1 MKTVPFSSILSG
13 VCQLVGL
20 DRATL
25 NDKSFYAIR
34 DFTSKRINT
43 IWDREEWPDIDRYFD
58 THPGSPVSLFE
69 IPDDFLATESDSP
82 LSTESLVD
90 IVITSETT
98 PLRMELDLYF
108 PRIYLED
115 FSSDAFAKDTIDQTY
130 VKFLNALYLTKADG
144 EKVSLA
150 DKQYNFTY
158 ETLTDEIG
166 EFITAITVRIDF
178 PFTVSPYIYRGVN
191 DLTTMKVVFMDN
203 PQYMV
208 QVPDDG
214 LHVID
219 VYNTDVRR
227 STRAVQEDF
236 LVEDNSVI
244 PLIINY
250 PTETY
255 SGPNNTEFS
264 YVRFKNS
271 ERKYLRYRLKSFELT
286 GKGYSVSE
294 VYRYNSQVYF
304 DWEQQNGAYNPTN
317 FAYGSSGDFWRMSL
331 ANGTTFPAGT
341 LNPRTPTE
349 YGLTVW
355 RKYNIPNRF
364 RDYLI
369 NGAASDF
376 LRSEGRAEE
385 AVVCEQLAEAA
396 IQQQIDVLIRQ
407 QGQTQKMN
415 MVYTY

>member
-25 NDKSFYAIR
+25 NDKGFYAIR

-58 THPGSPVSLFE
+58 THPGNPISSIE
-69 IPDDFLATESDSP
+69 IPEELLGTQSDDPICTED
-82 LSTESLVD
+82 LVD
-90 IVITSETT
+90 LLVTAETT
-98 PLRMELDLYF
+98 PLRMELDIYF

-115 FSSDAFAKDTIDQTY
+115 FSSDAFAKGTVGSTY
-130 VKFLNALYLTKADG
+130 TKFLNAIYLTNPDETKF
-144 EKVSLA
+144 SLS
-150 DKQYNFTY
+150 DEQYNFTY
-158 ETLTDEIG
+158 ESMTDEVG
-166 EFITAITVRIDF
+166 EFISAITVRLSTPATF
-178 PFTVSPYIYRGVN
+178 SAYTYRGVN
-191 DLTTMKVVFMDN
+191 DLTTMKVVFVDN
-203 PQYMV
+203 PQFMI
-208 QVPDDG
+208 QLPDDG
-214 LHVID
+214 LQVID
-219 VYNTDVRR
+219 VYNTDSRR
-227 STRAVQEDF
+227 STRAVPEDF
-236 LVEDNSVI
+236 LVEDESSI
-244 PLIINY
+244 PLLINY
-250 PTETY
+250 PTETF
-255 SGPNNTEFS
+255 SGPNNTELS
-264 YVRFKNS
+264 YVRFKNA
-271 ERKYLRYRLKSFELT
+271 ERKYLRYRLKSFDLT
-286 GKGYSVSE
+286 GKGYSTSD

-317 FAYGSSGDFWRMSL
+317 FAYGSSGDFWRFSL
-331 ANGTTFPAGT
+331 SSGVTFPAGT
-341 LNPRTPTE
+341 MNPRTPTT

-355 RKYNIPNRF
+355 RKFDIPNRF

-369 NGAASDF
+369 NGAAADF

-385 AVVCEQLAEAA
+385 AVVCDQLAEAA